1 MQFKEVKISDKDLIN
16 KLIAIEEEVFGVNG
30 GADAWLIKAFVRYGM
45 IIIIMEGEDVVSVA
59 EYMQVMNKNELFLYG
74 FLTREKYRNKGY
86 GTKLI
91 EHSEIRAKEIGMK
104 RISLTVDPN
113 NNVGVNMYKKRGYE
127 VLEFQKDE
135 YGVGIDRYLMSKEIK

>member
-1 MQFKEVKISDKDLIN
+1 MEFKEVKISDKDLIN
-16 KLIAIEEEVFGVNG
+16 KLIDIEEEVFGVNG

-45 IIIIMEGEDVVSVA
+45 IIIVMEEDEVVSVA
-59 EYMQVMNKNELFLYG
+59 EYMQVMNKEELFLYG

-91 EHSEIRAKEIGMK
+91 QRSEVRARELGMK

-113 NNVGVNMYKKRGYE
+113 NSVGVNMYKKRGYE
-127 VLEFQKDE
+127 ILEFQKDE
-135 YGVGIDRYLMSKEIK
+135 YGVGIDRYLMSKEIV